1 MTKADEFKRG
11 WGVILASTLGVGFG
25 LSPLPFYTIGVLAEP
40 LSQEFGWQRGQ
51 IMFGTFFMTMGSI
64 LMAPL
69 VGWISD
75 RYGVRTI
82 ALASIVGLALGMAS
96 FSLLT
101 PNIWSLYGLFMLTT
115 VIGAGSLPLTFSRAI
130 NAWFDKGRGL
140 ALGLGLAGTGLCGF
154 LAPSYT
160 VWLVENYG
168 WQSAYYGLA
177 LLPLVV
183 SLPFCLI
190 FLKDAPPEATRAVG
204 AKPGSIPDA
213 LNYGLDAKSAF
224 SSYRFWLMA
233 LAFCF
238 VSVSIGGLVATMTPI
253 LMANGFPRSE
263 AAQLAGILGISVILG
278 RIIAGYLIDHFW
290 APLIAAI
297 FLSIPAAA
305 CLILAHGTLGTMPTA
320 VAVALVGL
328 ASGAEFDLM
337 AYLANRYFGMKSYG
351 RIYGALYAFFGI
363 GAGIGPFIFGRVFDQ
378 TGSYDLA
385 LDAAAVLF
393 VLPALALLLLGK
405 YPVWAKAH
413 PHEAD
418 LARAEAARREPA
430 VE

>member
-40 LSQEFGWQRGQ
+40 LSQEFGWQRGD

-69 VGWISD
+69 IGWISD
-75 RYGVRTI
+75 RHGVRTI
-82 ALASIVGLALGMAS
+82 ALVSIVGLALGMAS
-96 FSLLT
+96 FTLLT
-101 PNIWSLYGLFMLTT
+101 PNILSLYGLFMLTT

-130 NAWFDKGRGL
+130 NAWFDKGRGM

-154 LAPSYT
+154 IAPSYT
-160 VWLVENYG
+160 VWLLENYG
-168 WQSAYYGLA
+168 WQGAYYGLA
-177 LLPLVV
+177 LLPLVL
-183 SLPFCLI
+183 SLPFCI
-190 FLKDAPPEATRAVG
+190 MFLKDTPPEAQAAAD
-204 AKPGSIPDA
+204 AKPGTISDA
-213 LNYGLDAKSAF
+213 LNYGLDAKTAF
-224 SSYRFWLMA
+224 ASFRFWLMA
-233 LAFCF
+233 IAFCL

-253 LMANGFPRSE
+253 LMANGFPRAD
-263 AAQLAGILGISVILG
+263 AAALAGILGISVILG
-278 RIIAGYLIDHFW
+278 RIVAGYLIDHFW

-305 CLILAHGTLGTMPTA
+305 CVILAHGELGLVATGF
-320 VAVALVGL
+320 AVALVGL

-337 AYLANRYFGMKSYG
+337 AYLSNRYFGMKAYG
-351 RIYGALYAFFGI
+351 RIYGGLYAFFGI

-378 TGSYDLA
+378 TGNYDLA
-385 LDAAAVLF
+385 LDGAAVLF
-393 VLPALALLLLGK
+393 VLPALALLFLGK
-405 YPVWAKAH
+405 YPVWTKAH
-413 PHEAD
+413 PHD
-418 LARAEAARREPA
+418 VTLARSEAARREPA